1 MAFSNCSRGQKLQ
14 QANDAKGDS
23 ARVFATVGDVVLPIS
38 MVDKKIETLN
48 QSSQYPP
55 DMLAMLPIEYRIK
68 PVIDGVSQTIQTAD
82 VYEIAKRQ
90 GFKQDDDSVKQAL
103 HLASQADFE
112 SSHLEQAKKLG
123 QLKPDATIKDLE
135 ELAKPQLQGK
145 TIKEVFTG
153 QSDDVTKGLKDSQK
167 RMEIVLIAAQ
177 YYAVEKFTKDINPT
191 DDEVK
196 KGFETYELK
205 RILLKSTGAATDAA
219 AKSRADK
226 AYADLKANKS
236 FEAVMD
242 GSSED
247 TPLDPKKKK
256 SESVLNFTQDQIES
270 IPDFKIVLKMQPG
283 SYSEP
288 QKVTEGYA
296 IIKYAGKK
304 VDIPKDYETKKAQ
317 YRQQNISTKLQKKFK
332 EELDKVEKDI
342 KPTFETK
349 AYEAVYRFQKASMMP
364 AGPAQDQEFR
374 AIYEL
379 AKGVT
384 SSDDKPEIA
393 ASMAVIAIQHLYDQP
408 TADKVKL
415 KGDRI
420 AALESYLTYS
430 DSWPYRKDV
439 IDWYK
444 EKGDK
449 TKAYDQ
455 VVMALD
461 KNTKFDDQAQRT
473 FSDISA
479 KFLEIKTAGLVTADQ
494 EKQFRSKQVQ
504 WGTDKK
510 KYDDEQAL
518 LKKQKELDDQKA
530 KADAKKAAD
539 EAKKNPSKSPTPP
552 PKTGGK

>member
-1 MAFSNCSRGQKLQ
+1 MVEKNI
-14 QANDAKGDS
+14 DA
-23 ARVFATVGDVVLPIS
+23 
-38 MVDKKIETLN
+38 LN
-48 QSSQYPP
+48 QNSQYPP

-68 PVIDGVSQTIQTAD
+68 PIIDGVAQTIQSAD

-90 GFKQDDDSVKQAL
+90 GFKQDDDSVKKAL
-103 HLASQADFE
+103 HLGTQTDFE
-112 SSHLEQAKKLG
+112 TSHLDQAIKMG
-123 QLKPDATIKDLE
+123 QLKPNATVKDLE
-135 ELAKPQLQGK
+135 DFAKPQLQGK
-145 TIKEVFTG
+145 TLKEVFTS
-153 QSDDVTKGLKDSQK
+153 QSSEVDAGLKDQQK
-167 RMEIVLIAAQ
+167 RMSIVLISAQ
-177 YYAVEKFTKDINPT
+177 YYVVEKFQKDINPT

-196 KGFETYELK
+196 KGFESYELK
-205 RILLKSTGAATDAA
+205 RVLLKSTGPATDAA
-219 AKSRADK
+219 AKSKADK

-236 FEAVMD
+236 FESVMD
-242 GSSED
+242 ASSED

-256 SESVLNFTQDQIES
+256 SESVLPFTQDQIES

-296 IIKYAGKK
+296 IIKYVGKK
-304 VDIPKDYETKKAQ
+304 VDIPKDYDTKKSQ
-317 YRQQNISTKLQKKFK
+317 YRQQNISGKLQKKFK
-332 EELDKVEKDI
+332 EELDKVEKDL
-342 KPTFETK
+342 KPAFEIK
-349 AYEAVYRFQKASMMP
+349 AYEAVYRFQKASILP

-374 AIYEL
+374 AIFDL

-384 SSDDKPEIA
+384 SGDDKPEVA

-408 TADKVKL
+408 TADKPKL
-415 KGDRI
+415 RGDRI
-420 AALESYLTYS
+420 AALENYLTYS

-449 TKAYDQ
+449 TKAYEELM
-455 VVMALD
+455 MALA
-461 KNTKFDDQAQRT
+461 KNSKFDEPAQRT

-494 EKQFRSKQVQ
+494 EKKFRTDQEQ
-504 WGTDKK
+504 WGIDKK

-518 LKKQKELDDQKA
+518 LKKQKDEDDKKA